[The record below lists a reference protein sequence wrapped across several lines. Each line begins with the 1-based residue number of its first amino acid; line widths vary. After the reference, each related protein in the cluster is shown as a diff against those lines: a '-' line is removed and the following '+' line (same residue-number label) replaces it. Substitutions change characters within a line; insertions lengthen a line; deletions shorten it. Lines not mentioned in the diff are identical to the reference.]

1 MDYRDLANLIFPD
14 AKEISYYEEKY
25 PERDLPEGAIVTRF
39 APSPTGFVHIGG
51 LYQSLIARKLAS
63 QTNGVFFLRVE
74 DTDQKREV
82 ENAVS
87 GIVSSLKDFAIEPDE
102 GMISEDE
109 GKGNYGPYKQSQ
121 RKEIYQAYA
130 KYLIEQGKAYPCF
143 CTPED
148 VEEIRAKQEAAKIRP
163 GYYGVWAKCR
173 TVTVEDA
180 IKRIQNGEKYIIRFK
195 SPGREDR
202 KIQHHDV
209 IKGKVDFPEN
219 DQDIVII
226 KADGLP
232 TYHFAHAVDDHLM
245 HTTHVIRGD
254 EWVSSYP
261 IHHQLFQVLG
271 FEEPRYAHI
280 APFTIKEGNTV
291 RKLSKRKD
299 KEAAISFYH
308 QNGVPN
314 EVINLYIATVN
325 NSNFE
330 EWYINNPD
338 KTVDDYTFTF
348 DKMPVGGSLFDLDK
362 LMNISKVYFSKLS
375 ASEIYNR
382 TLEYTKQYDLEF
394 YNLIKDNKDYLVS
407 LLNIERNI
415 ERPRMDIGSYSDVK
429 RQFWYMYDELF
440 NKVDTPYK
448 EVSYSYDVSFI
459 KEYFTNI
466 YDEND
471 TEEEWFNKVKDYASS
486 KGFATN
492 RKEYKENPEKF
503 LGNIADFCS
512 IIRVMLTTTNTSPNM
527 YDLLK
532 IYGKENLL
540 NRVDRFLKEIN

>member
-1 MDYRDLANLIFPD
+1 MNYQDLANLIFPD
-14 AKEISYYEEKY
+14 VKASSYFEEKY
-25 PERDLPEGAIVTRF
+25 PNRNLKEGAFVTRF
-39 APSPTGFVHIGG
+39 APSPTGFVHMGS
-51 LYQSLIARKLAS
+51 LYTSFSNIRLAR
-63 QTNGVFFLRVE
+63 QTEGVVFLRIE

-82 ENAVS
+82 ENGVE
-87 GIVSSLKDFAIEPDE
+87 GIINDFNNLNIFFDE
-102 GMISEDE
+102 GPTQGGS
-109 GKGNYGPYKQSQ
+109 YGPYIQSE
-121 RKEIYQAYA
+121 RKEIYQSFA
-130 KYLIEQGKAYPCF
+130 KKLLQEGMAYPCF
-143 CTPED
+143 AT
-148 VEEIRAKQEAAKIRP
+148 EEELKNLREMQELNKERL
-163 GYYGVWAKCR
+163 GYYGSWAKYR
-173 TVTVEDA
+173 NLPVDEA
-180 IKRIQNGEKYIIRFK
+180 IAKIKEGTPYIVRLK
-195 SPGREDR
+195 SPGDFNH
-202 KIQHHDV
+202 KIVLDDC
-209 IKGKVDFPEN
+209 IKGKIEMPEN
-219 DQDIVII
+219 DMDIVII
-226 KADGLP
+226 KSDGLP

-338 KTVDDYTFTF
+338 KTVDDYIFTF

-375 ASEIYNR
+375 AEEIYNR

-440 NKVDTPYK
+440 DKVDAPYK

-459 KEYFTNI
+459 KEYLANI

>member
-1 MDYRDLANLIFPD
+1 MNYQDLANLIFPD
-14 AKEISYYEEKY
+14 VKDSSYFEEKY
-25 PERDLPEGAIVTRF
+25 PARNLKEGAFVTRF
-39 APSPTGFVHIGG
+39 APSPTGFVHMGS
-51 LYQSLIARKLAS
+51 LYTSFSNIRLAR
-63 QTNGVFFLRVE
+63 QTEGVVFLRIE

-82 ENAVS
+82 ENGVE
-87 GIVSSLKDFAIEPDE
+87 GIINDFNNLNIFFDE
-102 GMISEDE
+102 GPTQGGS
-109 GKGNYGPYKQSQ
+109 YGPYIQSE
-121 RKEIYQAYA
+121 RKEIYQSFA
-130 KYLIEQGKAYPCF
+130 KKLLQEGMAYPCF
-143 CTPED
+143 AT
-148 VEEIRAKQEAAKIRP
+148 EEELKNLREMQELNKERL
-163 GYYGVWAKCR
+163 GYYGSWAKYR
-173 TVTVEDA
+173 TLPVDEA
-180 IKRIQNGEKYIIRFK
+180 ITKIKEGTPYIVRLK
-195 SPGREDR
+195 SPGDFNH
-202 KIQHHDV
+202 KIVLDDC
-209 IKGKVDFPEN
+209 IKGKIEMPEN
-219 DQDIVII
+219 DMDIVII
-226 KADGLP
+226 KSDGLP

-440 NKVDTPYK
+440 DKVDAPYK
-448 EVSYSYDVSFI
+448 EVSYSYNVSFI
-459 KEYFTNI
+459 KEYFANI

>member
-1 MDYRDLANLIFPD
+1 MNYQDLANLIFPD
-14 AKEISYYEEKY
+14 VKDSSYFEEKY
-25 PERDLPEGAIVTRF
+25 PNRNLKEGAFVTRF
-39 APSPTGFVHIGG
+39 APSPTGFVHMGS
-51 LYQSLIARKLAS
+51 LYTSFSNIRLAR
-63 QTNGVFFLRVE
+63 QTEGVVFLRIE

-82 ENAVS
+82 ENGVE
-87 GIVSSLKDFAIEPDE
+87 GIINDFNNLNIFFDE
-102 GMISEDE
+102 GPTQGGS
-109 GKGNYGPYKQSQ
+109 YGPYIQSE
-121 RKEIYQAYA
+121 RKEIYQSFA
-130 KYLIEQGKAYPCF
+130 KKLLQEGMAYPCF
-143 CTPED
+143 AT
-148 VEEIRAKQEAAKIRP
+148 EEELKNLREMQELNKERL
-163 GYYGVWAKCR
+163 GYYGSWAKYR
-173 TVTVEDA
+173 NLPVDEA
-180 IKRIQNGEKYIIRFK
+180 IAKIKEGTPYIVRLK
-195 SPGREDR
+195 SPGDFNH
-202 KIQHHDV
+202 KIVLDDC
-209 IKGKVDFPEN
+209 IKGKIEMPEN
-219 DQDIVII
+219 DMDIVII
-226 KADGLP
+226 KSDGLP

-338 KTVDDYTFTF
+338 KTVDDYIFTF

-375 ASEIYNR
+375 AEEIYNR

-440 NKVDTPYK
+440 DKVENPYK

-459 KEYFTNI
+459 KEYFANI

-540 NRVDRFLKEIN
+540 NRVDRFLKDIN

>member
-1 MDYRDLANLIFPD
+1 MNYQDLANLIFPD
-14 AKEISYYEEKY
+14 VKDSSYFEEKY
-25 PERDLPEGAIVTRF
+25 PARNLKEGAFVTRF
-39 APSPTGFVHIGG
+39 APSPTGFVHMGS
-51 LYQSLIARKLAS
+51 LYTSFSNIRLAR
-63 QTNGVFFLRVE
+63 QTEGVVFLRIE

-82 ENAVS
+82 ENGVE
-87 GIVSSLKDFAIEPDE
+87 GIINDFNNLNIFFDE
-102 GMISEDE
+102 GPTQGGS
-109 GKGNYGPYKQSQ
+109 YGPYIQSE
-121 RKEIYQAYA
+121 RKEIYESFA
-130 KYLIEQGKAYPCF
+130 KKLLQEGMAYPCF
-143 CTPED
+143 AT
-148 VEEIRAKQEAAKIRP
+148 EEELKNLREMQELNKERL
-163 GYYGVWAKCR
+163 GYYGSWAKYR
-173 TVTVEDA
+173 NLPVDEA
-180 IKRIQNGEKYIIRFK
+180 IAKIKEGTPYIVRLK
-195 SPGREDR
+195 SPGDFNH
-202 KIQHHDV
+202 KIVLDDC
-209 IKGKVDFPEN
+209 IKGKIEMPEN
-219 DQDIVII
+219 DMDIVII
-226 KADGLP
+226 KSDGLP

-382 TLEYTKQYDLEF
+382 TLEYAKQYDLEF

-440 NKVDTPYK
+440 DKVDTPYK

-459 KEYFTNI
+459 KEYFTSI

>member
-1 MDYRDLANLIFPD
+1 MNYQDLANLIFPD
-14 AKEISYYEEKY
+14 VKDSSYFEEKY
-25 PERDLPEGAIVTRF
+25 PARNLKEGAFVTRF
-39 APSPTGFVHIGG
+39 APSPTGFVHMGS
-51 LYQSLIARKLAS
+51 LYTSFSNIRLAR
-63 QTNGVFFLRVE
+63 QTEGVVFLRIE

-82 ENAVS
+82 ENGVE
-87 GIVSSLKDFAIEPDE
+87 GIINDFNNLNIFFDE
-102 GMISEDE
+102 GPTQGGS
-109 GKGNYGPYKQSQ
+109 YGPYIQSE
-121 RKEIYQAYA
+121 RKEIYQSFA
-130 KYLIEQGKAYPCF
+130 KKLLQEGMAYPCF
-143 CTPED
+143 AT
-148 VEEIRAKQEAAKIRP
+148 EEELKNLREMQELNKERL
-163 GYYGVWAKCR
+163 GYYGSWAKYR
-173 TVTVEDA
+173 NLPVDEA
-180 IKRIQNGEKYIIRFK
+180 IVKIKEGTPYIVRLK
-195 SPGREDR
+195 SPGDFNH
-202 KIQHHDV
+202 KIVLDDC
-209 IKGKVDFPEN
+209 IKGKIEMPEN
-219 DQDIVII
+219 DMDIVII
-226 KADGLP
+226 KSDGLP

-308 QNGVPN
+308 QNGIPN

-330 EWYINNPD
+330 EWYIANPD

-362 LMNISKVYFSKLS
+362 LMNISKVYFSKLK
-375 ASEIYNR
+375 AEEIYNR

-440 NKVDTPYK
+440 DKVDNPYK

-459 KEYFTNI
+459 KDYFANI

-471 TEEEWFNKVKDYASS
+471 TEEEWFNKVKDYASL

-492 RKEYKENPEKF
+492 RKEYKENPDKF

-540 NRVDRFLKEIN
+540 NRVDKFLKK